1 MSVEISNQKK
11 SNYDNQERGYLGQP
25 VVYGVIPDQLN
36 DEISLVD
43 LFSKL
48 AAQWKVIAAVI
59 VGGTLLAALVALL
72 LRPVYQPSLEVS
84 VPPAGNL
91 AALTT
96 VNTLMAGQSKIPS
109 SPKAVFAS
117 YYNQLRSRDAFAEF
131 ISDSNYLAEHYPDV
145 TALEEKSAL
154 LANLIKDLKVDIVE
168 PVPERKGDFIAN
180 PLRVMLSVNV
190 ENEVA
195 GVELLNNFVVNAN
208 QRLLD
213 KLYNDVH
220 ITIKHK
226 IDVLTKQVATLRV
239 QHHQSRMLTIKK
251 MEQDNAKKIALLQ
264 EQISA
269 YVVKAK
275 ANRLTQI
282 ANAEEAL
289 NMAKSLGIVYPTT
302 LDVLAQREQEGRSVN
317 TAITVLDP
325 QVSSLYLQGTKFLME
340 LIKTLSNRKSDEGHL
355 EEINDLREKIQLIKN
370 DQTLIALKQR
380 QSDDPWIKELPA
392 KLAEKSALKALSPD
406 FTDVVAFTMD
416 SSAVVTN
423 VKVKPNRKLIV
434 AIGFVLSLFIA
445 LFVALIVAS
454 LKERNIAVENARD

>member
-317 TAITVLDP
+317 TAITVLDQ

>member
-1 MSVEISNQKK
+1 MSVEISNQKN

-84 VPPAGNL
+84 VPPAGNI

-96 VNTLMAGQSKIPS
+96 VNTLMAGQSQIPS

-131 ISDSNYLAEHYPDV
+131 ISDSNHLAEHHPDV

-180 PLRVMLSVNV
+180 PLRVVFSVNV

-289 NMAKSLGIVYPTT
+289 NMAKSLGIIYPTT

-317 TAITVLDP
+317 TAITVLDR
-325 QVSSLYLQGTKFLME
+325 QVSSLYLQGTKFLTA

>member
-25 VVYGVIPDQLN
+25 VVYGVMPDQLN

-154 LANLIKDLKVDIVE
+154 LANLIKGLKVDIVE

-317 TAITVLDP
+317 TAITVLDQ